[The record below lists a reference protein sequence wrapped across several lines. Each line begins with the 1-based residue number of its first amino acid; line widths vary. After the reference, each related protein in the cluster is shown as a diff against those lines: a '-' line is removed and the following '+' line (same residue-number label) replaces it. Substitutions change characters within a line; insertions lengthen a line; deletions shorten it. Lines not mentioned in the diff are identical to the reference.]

1 MAHFGSLAAFVCA
14 LTFLVAPTLN
24 ADVDNHHDGGSHDSN
39 HDDVNGGESEGAFEV
54 LPAAP
59 YDIPPLVTPE
69 QATLF
74 PEKQATTENDS
85 HTVPPR
91 SAEPETTSH
100 VVNEESRPPP
110 EDATTNKGGAH
121 ITDETSLMT
130 TEDEEDMKDSSL
142 ILVAAGLPASRA
154 TEPSS
159 SRTTEFLEGSGDMPE
174 PEEHDTSPTSASPTP
189 TVVTITAS
197 TPEHSTPVHSTP
209 AHSTPVHS
217 TPVHST
223 PVHSTPAHSTPA
235 HSTPAHSTP
244 AHSTPAHGTPAHS
257 TPARDVLASGCS
269 ERLCEEIYE
278 AGIVATPTTLKAA
291 EGSNFEF
298 VCSQTRAGGNDSH
311 WFKLRWDVTPE
322 AGLSEKQTGG
332 TGRARA
338 LFGQANGEGTANY
351 TCSPD
356 LPTGCCDPGKV
367 GATVVL
373 VVYVAPTYV
382 AHIFVVSALTVAGVA
397 FCIFIHLRKRKTYA
411 PVATKEPR
419 GWELKNVS

>member
-1 MAHFGSLAAFVCA
+1 MAHFRCVAAFVCA

-24 ADVDNHHDGGSHDSN
+24 ADVDNHHDGGSHDSS
-39 HDDVNGGESEGAFEV
+39 HDDVIGDESEGALEV

-85 HTVPPR
+85 HTVPVR
-91 SAEPETTSH
+91 STEPETASH

-110 EDATTNKGGAH
+110 EDATTNKEGGAH

-159 SRTTEFLEGSGDMPE
+159 SRSTEFLEGSGDMPE
-174 PEEHDTSPTSASPTP
+174 PEEHDTSPT
-189 TVVTITAS
+189 
-197 TPEHSTPVHSTP
+197 
-209 AHSTPVHS
+209 
-217 TPVHST
+217 
-223 PVHSTPAHSTPA
+223 
-235 HSTPAHSTP
+235 
-244 AHSTPAHGTPAHS
+244 
-257 TPARDVLASGCS
+257 

-278 AGIVATPTTLKAA
+278 AGIVAMPTTLKAA

-338 LFGQANGEGTANY
+338 LFGKANGEGTANY

>member
-1 MAHFGSLAAFVCA
+1 MAPLGCVATFVCA
-14 LTFLVAPTLN
+14 LTLLVAPTLN
-24 ADVDNHHDGGSHDSN
+24 ADVDNHHDEGSHDSN
-39 HDDVNGGESEGAFEV
+39 HDDVSGGESGSAFKV

-69 QATLF
+69 QAMLS
-74 PEKQATTENDS
+74 PEKEATDENDS
-85 HTVPPR
+85 HTLPPK
-91 SAEPETTSH
+91 STEPETTSH

-110 EDATTNKGGAH
+110 EEATTNKEGGAH
-121 ITDETSLMT
+121 ITDETSVMT
-130 TEDEEDMKDSSL
+130 TEDEEDMKASSL
-142 ILVAAGLPASRA
+142 IPVAAGLPASRSTA
-154 TEPSS
+154 TESS
-159 SRTTEFLEGSGDMPE
+159 SSHTTEFLEGSGDTPE

-189 TVVTITAS
+189 TVVIITAS
-197 TPEHSTPVHSTP
+197 TPEHSTPE
-209 AHSTPVHS
+209 
-217 TPVHST
+217 
-223 PVHSTPAHSTPA
+223 HSTPAHSTPA
-235 HSTPAHSTP
+235 R
-244 AHSTPAHGTPAHS
+244 S

-278 AGIVATPTTLKAA
+278 AGIVASPTTLKAA

-356 LPTGCCDPGKV
+356 LPTGCCDPQKV

-397 FCIFIHLRKRKTYA
+397 FCIFIHLRKRKTYV

-419 GWELKNVS
+419 DWELKNVS